1 MNERI
6 NLYKKKWET
15 EKKEIENNKI
25 YKEDVR
31 LKIYKT
37 RKISDTDFYIDKIKE
52 NNMKNKKDK
61 DVKSSIDMNI
71 FANI

>member
-61 DVKSSIDMNI
+61 DVKSNIDMNI
-71 FANI
+71 FGNI